1 MSRKTLRIAVLS
13 LHACPLGE
21 LGTRHHGG
29 MSVFVR
35 EVCMELGRLGQRV
48 DIYTG
53 AVEANHDAVMR
64 LGDRVRL
71 IHLSPGD
78 GDPPSPDAIFSR
90 MDDYLQALERYRRR
104 EQAAYDLVH
113 SHYWLSGLLGERA
126 SRAWG
131 VPHLVMFHTLGAVKN
146 RSSALPQEPAARL
159 RAERHV
165 ARSSTRVLAA
175 TEEEKRFIARHAG
188 VPAHR
193 IGVVP
198 CGVNLRRFVLSDRSV
213 QRQRLELHPN
223 GPVLLFV
230 GRFDAVK
237 GIDRL
242 VSAMA
247 ELEHMKDLSLV
258 LVGGDGPSS
267 PETSRLMRLA
277 RELGVAR
284 RVRFEGTVPQKRLP
298 AYYAAAD
305 VLVVPSLT
313 ESFGL
318 AALEA
323 LACGTP
329 VLSTRVGIMASL
341 LGNGGSLGRIIPDTR
356 PRGLAQSIKGF
367 LEHLRARPP
376 SPEELRDAVRPF
388 GWRRVARTLMDE
400 YLRSSQAGGKAPQ
413 PAAGKQKGERS

>member
-1 MSRKTLRIAVLS
+1 MGGKALRIAVFS
-13 LHACPLGE
+13 LHACPLGK
-21 LGTRHHGG
+21 LGTRHNGG

-35 EVCMELGRLGQRV
+35 EVSLELGRLGQYV

-53 AVEANHDAVMR
+53 TVEGNHDAVMR
-64 LGDRVRL
+64 LGDRVLL

-78 GDPPSPDAIFSR
+78 GDPPFPGATCSR
-90 MDDYLQALERYRRR
+90 MDTYFQALERYRRQER
-104 EQAAYDLVH
+104 AAYDLVH

-126 SRAWG
+126 SRAWR
-131 VPHLVMFHTLGAVKN
+131 VPHLLMFHTLGAFKN
-146 RSSALPQEPAARL
+146 RSRALPREPGARL
-159 RAERHV
+159 RAEREL
-165 ARSSTRVLAA
+165 ARTSTRVLAA
-175 TEEEKRFIARHAG
+175 TEEEKRFIVRHAG
-188 VPAHR
+188 VSVHR

-198 CGVNLRRFVLSDRSV
+198 CGVNLKRFVLSDRSAQRERLGL
-213 QRQRLELHPN
+213 QRQ

-247 ELEHMKDLSLV
+247 ALEHLQDLSLV
-258 LVGGDGPSS
+258 LVGGDGPGA
-267 PETSRLMRLA
+267 PETLRLMRLA
-277 RELGVAR
+277 RELGVGR

-305 VLVVPSLT
+305 VLVIPSLS

-329 VLSTRVGIMASL
+329 VLSARVGVMACL
-341 LGNGGSLGRIIPDTR
+341 LGNGGPLGRIIPDTR
-356 PRGLAQSIKGF
+356 PRGLAQSIEGF

-376 SPEELRDAVRPF
+376 CPQELRDAVRPF
-388 GWRRVARTLMDE
+388 GWRRVARALMDQ
-400 YLRSSQAGGKAPQ
+400 YARSSEAG
-413 PAAGKQKGERS
+413 R